1 MRPLA
6 SFALVLVLAAAV
18 HAAPAADAAGA
29 PQPRTA
35 VSDGPVTVTL
45 SLRHGQLQYDVT
57 DAGSAVLSRGRLGL
71 RTNRADLAD
80 HLRWASSPGPVTTVD
95 QSYTLPAGRRTQIT
109 SAAVQRSFPVS
120 GRHGARMSVQVRVW
134 ATGFAFRYRVRGHG
148 WQDVRS
154 EATSFPVTIPAGGG
168 EQVAQPQT
176 PGRPTSQEFYRPRG
190 QGFPRIGARSPSPAG
205 WGFPMLLRTADAA
218 GADRWLL
225 LSETTG
231 DAENPGYPITHLGQ
245 PWVTRGRASYTIAF
259 PRNRDNGP
267 GAGDPY
273 VHGTWASPWR
283 FVEIGASLPEVY
295 ASTAETDLAAPN
307 AIGDTSWIRPG
318 TAAWGYVKQPYA
330 SGSLPAEEH
339 LMDIAH
345 EMGWPY
351 LVVDAGWDHMADA
364 NGKRLGSAQ
373 RILTVLAQQAAAR
386 GLRLFVWYD
395 GPEQLETA
403 RQRRQVFAML
413 NATGIAG
420 IKADMWSSDK
430 QNSVEQRIGVLQ
442 AAARHHLMVI
452 LHNVTVPRGLERTYP
467 NLVGVEGGVGSGEY
481 RYGYAYG
488 DQMPDTDVTQ
498 AVLRGIFGTFDASPV
513 IFQEPFARV
522 DPRRTTPAHELAT
535 AVTDQSGV
543 RTMGDDRGYAGLPA
557 PVHDFLSQEPTVWDE
572 SRLLSADL
580 GTSAVVAR
588 RSGKTWYV
596 AGLNGATDF
605 MSAVSN
611 TADSRYRPPVGR
623 AVTLG
628 VDLAQLGCTPTR
640 ETLFADG
647 AGHDASGIAVSDPTS
662 ARVTV
667 PTAPF
672 GGFVLVATCA

>member
-1 MRPLA
+1 M
-6 SFALVLVLAAAV
+6 LAAGGLAV
-18 HAAPAADAAGA
+18 LPGQVAAAAGGSS
-29 PQPRTA
+29 

-45 SLRHGQLQYDVT
+45 ALRHGQLQYDVT
-57 DAGSAVLSRGRLGL
+57 DAGSTVLSRGRLGV

-80 HLRWASSPGPVTTVD
+80 HLSWASSPGPVSTVA
-95 QSYTLPAGRRTQIT
+95 QSYDLPAGRRTHVVSQ
-109 SAAVQRSFPVS
+109 AVQRTFAVR
-120 GRHGARMSVQVRVW
+120 GRHGARMNVQVRVW
-134 ATGFAFRYRVRGHG
+134 ASGFAFRYRVRGHG

-154 EATSFPVTIPAGGG
+154 EATSFPVKIPANGGL
-168 EQVAQPQT
+168 QVAQPQT
-176 PGRPTSQEFYRPRG
+176 PVRPTSQEFYRARG
-190 QGFPRIGARSPSPAG
+190 QGFPGIGARSPSPAG
-205 WGFPMLLRTADAA
+205 WAFPMLLRTTDAA
-218 GADRWLL
+218 GADQWLL
-225 LSETTG
+225 LSEATG
-231 DAENPGYPITHLGQ
+231 DAMYPITHLAQ
-245 PWVTRGRASYTIAF
+245 PWVARHRASYTIAF

-267 GAGDPY
+267 GGGDPY
-273 VHGTWASPWR
+273 VHGTWSSPWR
-283 FVEIGASLPEVY
+283 FVEIGSSLPQVY

-318 TAAWGYVKQPYA
+318 TAAWGYVKQPDA
-330 SGSLPAEEH
+330 SSSLAAEEH

-351 LVVDAGWDHMADA
+351 LVVDAGWDHMTGA
-364 NGKRLGSAQ
+364 NGKPLGSPQ

-386 GLRLFVWYD
+386 GVRLFVWYA

-403 RQRRQVFAML
+403 RQRRQVFSML
-413 NATGIAG
+413 NAAGIVG

-467 NLVGVEGGVGSGEY
+467 NIVGVEGGVGSGEY

-513 IFQEPFARV
+513 IFQEPFGRV

-535 AVTDQSGV
+535 AVTDQAGV
-543 RTMGDDRGYAGLPA
+543 RTMGDDRGYSGLPA

-588 RSGKTWYV
+588 RSGKTWYI
-596 AGLNGATDF
+596 AGVNGATDF

-611 TADSRYRPPVGR
+611 TADARYRPPVGR
-623 AVTLG
+623 PVTLR
-628 VDLAQLGCTPTR
+628 VDLAQLGCTPTH

-647 AGHDASGIAVSDPTS
+647 TGHDASGIAVSSPT
-662 ARVTV
+662 AEQLTV

-672 GGFVLVATCA
+672 GGFVLVVGCA